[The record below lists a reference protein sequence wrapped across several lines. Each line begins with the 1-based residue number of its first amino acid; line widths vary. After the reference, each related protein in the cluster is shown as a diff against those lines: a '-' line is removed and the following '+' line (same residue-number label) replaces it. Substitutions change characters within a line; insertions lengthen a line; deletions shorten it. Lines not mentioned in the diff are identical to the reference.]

1 MSNILH
7 SNSIL
12 NSKEL
17 TYELIDDP
25 SRLDDDSYVQE
36 DWIRPS
42 DWIDIPTPNIGDEVI
57 NILFAVFQ
65 EGPNFLTLQASG
77 TFSID
82 WGDGTTQ
89 SVSSGSYARKEFNW
103 NGLSAS
109 TTTSENFR
117 QAFVKITP
125 LFPGTLTSV
134 DFQNYHSYNSKYT
147 EVNIMEIKM
156 SAPKLTSITINNDVS
171 NVNQFYKLRSFEFV
185 GTHSVVDMSNLF
197 SGCVGLKR
205 VKIDLGGVA
214 NTSYMFSSCH
224 DLTDFSITNT
234 KSVVNMSYMFQYCYL
249 LNCAHYTKDFVIDA
263 SSCTNMSYMF
273 RNCHILIETPTILNS
288 SKVVNMSYMFNE
300 CNNLKRVLAF
310 SASSVTDMSYMF
322 QNCHVLRNL
331 PLLDTPNLQ
340 NMEGMFMNCY
350 LLNCIPKFDTKNV
363 TTMYRTFMS
372 CGSLVSDIG
381 DDFERGFPPLNT
393 SKVQDMRETFR
404 GCGLKRLPP
413 INTANVNNMEAMFR
427 DSNLEEIPL
436 LNTSKVWNMS
446 AMFSGCTYLKEVSNV
461 EHSLGLTNSLYGA
474 WNAEGRNN
482 LTVKNAWNANGNA
495 IDSKGG
501 ANGTIVTPDSTTGY
515 TISSM
520 TYSTGKLGTAS
531 FNFQNNF
538 VLLPNNTFTFTSDF
552 TVSLWFYVP
561 GSYVSNVYLVSAF
574 DNQSL
579 HSSYNGWMID
589 YNTTNNNIGFNICRN
604 DMGQYYSLGL
614 TTSTSTIAKD
624 RWNHV
629 AITRKS
635 NSRSRIYIN
644 GVLSTSNTSAINPTY
659 NVGLSSI
666 GSSFSS
672 LSYPHWKAS
681 NDGLRIDALQTW
693 EAELDQDAIS
703 ELYYYTYGQEYPF
716 GVSNALIVTPR
727 DSVGTNHGVLQ
738 NGCSFSTG
746 RIGNAFSFDG
756 VDDYISLPI
765 NSLNSLTGDFS
776 VSLWVKTNNIATV
789 QSLVSN
795 LLQTPVLRGWQIYMD
810 GGVIKVAIADNTGST
825 QLSSVSSLSVGSWC
839 HVVVTRKSSTGTK
852 IYINGIL
859 SASNSDNRNP
869 SNDTTMYPTIGI
881 NQYGSS
887 NFSSPMDGSL
897 DSVSIWNRELSQY
910 EITQLCNTGSDI
922 PIMDTGNVTNMS
934 GMFFGC
940 VSLKTVPLFNTK
952 NVTTMYAMFRC
963 QSGTNM
969 ALYSY
974 NQGSLISVPKFNTQ
988 NVTDMGEMFY
998 NQRFFSS
1005 YPEFNTSKVTN
1016 FSYMFYNCWSLK
1028 EVGNFSST
1036 YSVSLYE
1043 MFKSCSNLRKIGYLN
1058 FPSGPRGSD
1067 MYSTF
1072 ESCGRLESIAGIT
1085 ASPWRLSYTFK
1096 DCGRLREIPY
1106 FDTSGVNNW
1115 DMGDMYQTF
1124 KGCSSIITIPNFNFD
1139 NVYDFYE
1146 TFKDC
1151 TSLKYIPYIN
1161 TKHCTRFQSM
1171 FENCY
1176 HLEDVPIIDL
1186 SRSTHYYPSDRT
1198 RPTSINIHRMFDE
1211 CHNIKSITFSNA
1223 TASTTEFDA
1232 TYAFRNCSNLEK
1244 VSMPNVTVTSVGYMF
1259 ENCHNLLEI
1268 GTFSIYRPGGSNA
1281 WGGYDSI
1288 FKNCYKLNNI
1298 TDLVFIGSPWSY
1310 DRMFQGCVSLT
1321 ETPYFDMS
1329 AVGKTTDNMSGKPWN
1344 GAAVDYMFDGCDNLS
1359 KINIK
1364 GSTMRMTFNRNNLNY
1379 KNISDI
1385 LRNLGTFSNVWRS
1398 GGTEMNSTPYNSINI
1413 YDNPGL
1419 PEMISIHK
1427 RKMVFEKGYTFSYV
1441 YTDNGSYTTYP
1452 WQNLPLY
1459 IQINDNNSYYGS
1471 GNTVSNISGYK
1482 YPDTTFLN
1490 GTLINSPIYNLD
1502 IVNYDDYVA
1511 NSFDDLLPPG
1521 KSSNFEFNG
1530 VNQCITFGTPSTILS
1545 SGTIFTVFELTELPQ
1560 AGKTHSIMGRYGS
1573 TSSNYFLDFTDG
1585 RLRFGFTQMGSNII
1599 RHRTLNATFSVG
1611 VRYSI
1616 FARYYNWGS
1625 HICDIWVNDVLQTT
1639 SNNYSENISSF
1650 PGELRMA
1657 EDVKNVLSIAGDYYN
1672 NRNYSKIKV
1681 YAAGLYY
1688 KLIETWEVNELN
1700 YLFKRLY
1707 LL

>member
-1 MSNILH
+1 
-7 SNSIL
+7 
-12 NSKEL
+12 
-17 TYELIDDP
+17 
-25 SRLDDDSYVQE
+25 
-36 DWIRPS
+36 
-42 DWIDIPTPNIGDEVI
+42 
-57 NILFAVFQ
+57 
-65 EGPNFLTLQASG
+65 
-77 TFSID
+77 
-82 WGDGTTQ
+82 
-89 SVSSGSYARKEFNW
+89 
-103 NGLSAS
+103 
-109 TTTSENFR
+109 
-117 QAFVKITP
+117 
-125 LFPGTLTSV
+125 
-134 DFQNYHSYNSKYT
+134 
-147 EVNIMEIKM
+147 
-156 SAPKLTSITINNDVS
+156 
-171 NVNQFYKLRSFEFV
+171 
-185 GTHSVVDMSNLF
+185 
-197 SGCVGLKR
+197 
-205 VKIDLGGVA
+205 
-214 NTSYMFSSCH
+214 
-224 DLTDFSITNT
+224 
-234 KSVVNMSYMFQYCYL
+234 
-249 LNCAHYTKDFVIDA
+249 
-263 SSCTNMSYMF
+263 
-273 RNCHILIETPTILNS
+273 
-288 SKVVNMSYMFNE
+288 
-300 CNNLKRVLAF
+300 
-310 SASSVTDMSYMF
+310 
-322 QNCHVLRNL
+322 
-331 PLLDTPNLQ
+331 
-340 NMEGMFMNCY
+340 
-350 LLNCIPKFDTKNV
+350 
-363 TTMYRTFMS
+363 
-372 CGSLVSDIG
+372 
-381 DDFERGFPPLNT
+381 
-393 SKVQDMRETFR
+393 
-404 GCGLKRLPP
+404 
-413 INTANVNNMEAMFR
+413 
-427 DSNLEEIPL
+427 
-436 LNTSKVWNMS
+436 
-446 AMFSGCTYLKEVSNV
+446 
-461 EHSLGLTNSLYGA
+461 
-474 WNAEGRNN
+474 
-482 LTVKNAWNANGNA
+482 
-495 IDSKGG
+495 
-501 ANGTIVTPDSTTGY
+501 
-515 TISSM
+515 
-520 TYSTGKLGTAS
+520 
-531 FNFQNNF
+531 
-538 VLLPNNTFTFTSDF
+538 
-552 TVSLWFYVP
+552 
-561 GSYVSNVYLVSAF
+561 
-574 DNQSL
+574 
-579 HSSYNGWMID
+579 
-589 YNTTNNNIGFNICRN
+589 
-604 DMGQYYSLGL
+604 
-614 TTSTSTIAKD
+614 
-624 RWNHV
+624 
-629 AITRKS
+629 
-635 NSRSRIYIN
+635 
-644 GVLSTSNTSAINPTY
+644 
-659 NVGLSSI
+659 
-666 GSSFSS
+666 
-672 LSYPHWKAS
+672 
-681 NDGLRIDALQTW
+681 
-693 EAELDQDAIS
+693 
-703 ELYYYTYGQEYPF
+703 
-716 GVSNALIVTPR
+716 
-727 DSVGTNHGVLQ
+727 
-738 NGCSFSTG
+738 
-746 RIGNAFSFDG
+746 
-756 VDDYISLPI
+756 
-765 NSLNSLTGDFS
+765 
-776 VSLWVKTNNIATV
+776 
-789 QSLVSN
+789 
-795 LLQTPVLRGWQIYMD
+795 
-810 GGVIKVAIADNTGST
+810 
-825 QLSSVSSLSVGSWC
+825 
-839 HVVVTRKSSTGTK
+839 
-852 IYINGIL
+852 
-859 SASNSDNRNP
+859 
-869 SNDTTMYPTIGI
+869 
-881 NQYGSS
+881 
-887 NFSSPMDGSL
+887 
-897 DSVSIWNRELSQY
+897 
-910 EITQLCNTGSDI
+910 
-922 PIMDTGNVTNMS
+922 
-934 GMFFGC
+934 
-940 VSLKTVPLFNTK
+940 
-952 NVTTMYAMFRC
+952 
-963 QSGTNM
+963 
-969 ALYSY
+969 
-974 NQGSLISVPKFNTQ
+974 
-988 NVTDMGEMFY
+988 
-998 NQRFFSS
+998 
-1005 YPEFNTSKVTN
+1005 
-1016 FSYMFYNCWSLK
+1016 
-1028 EVGNFSST
+1028 
-1036 YSVSLYE
+1036 
-1043 MFKSCSNLRKIGYLN
+1043 
-1058 FPSGPRGSD
+1058 
-1067 MYSTF
+1067 
-1072 ESCGRLESIAGIT
+1072 LESIAGIT

>member
-25 SRLDDDSYVQE
+25 YRLDDDSYVQE

-65 EGPNFLTLQASG
+65 EGPNFLTLKASG

-205 VKIDLGGVA
+205 VKIDLGGVN

-263 SSCTNMSYMF
+263 SSCTNTSYMF

-404 GCGLKRLPP
+404 GCGVKRLPP

-461 EHSLGLTNSLYGA
+461 EHSLGLTNSLYGV

-561 GSYVSNVYLVSAF
+561 GGYVSNVYLVSAF

-635 NSRSRIYIN
+635 STRSRIYIN
-644 GVLSTSNTSAINPTY
+644 GVLSTSNTSTINPTY

-672 LSYPHWKAS
+672 FSYPYWKAS
-681 NDGLRIDALQTW
+681 NGGLRIDALQTW

-776 VSLWVKTNNIATV
+776 VSLWVKTNNITTV

-810 GGVIKVAIADNTGST
+810 GGVIKVTIADNTGST
-825 QLSSVSSLSVGSWC
+825 QLSSVSSLSVGSWY
-839 HVVVTRKSSTGTK
+839 HVVVTRKSNTGTK
-852 IYINGIL
+852 IYING
-859 SASNSDNRNP
+859 
-869 SNDTTMYPTIGI
+869 
-881 NQYGSS
+881 
-887 NFSSPMDGSL
+887 
-897 DSVSIWNRELSQY
+897 
-910 EITQLCNTGSDI
+910 
-922 PIMDTGNVTNMS
+922 
-934 GMFFGC
+934 
-940 VSLKTVPLFNTK
+940 
-952 NVTTMYAMFRC
+952 
-963 QSGTNM
+963 
-969 ALYSY
+969 
-974 NQGSLISVPKFNTQ
+974 
-988 NVTDMGEMFY
+988 
-998 NQRFFSS
+998 
-1005 YPEFNTSKVTN
+1005 
-1016 FSYMFYNCWSLK
+1016 
-1028 EVGNFSST
+1028 
-1036 YSVSLYE
+1036 
-1043 MFKSCSNLRKIGYLN
+1043 
-1058 FPSGPRGSD
+1058 
-1067 MYSTF
+1067 
-1072 ESCGRLESIAGIT
+1072 
-1085 ASPWRLSYTFK
+1085 
-1096 DCGRLREIPY
+1096 
-1106 FDTSGVNNW
+1106 
-1115 DMGDMYQTF
+1115 
-1124 KGCSSIITIPNFNFD
+1124 
-1139 NVYDFYE
+1139 
-1146 TFKDC
+1146 
-1151 TSLKYIPYIN
+1151 
-1161 TKHCTRFQSM
+1161 
-1171 FENCY
+1171 
-1176 HLEDVPIIDL
+1176 
-1186 SRSTHYYPSDRT
+1186 
-1198 RPTSINIHRMFDE
+1198 
-1211 CHNIKSITFSNA
+1211 
-1223 TASTTEFDA
+1223 
-1232 TYAFRNCSNLEK
+1232 
-1244 VSMPNVTVTSVGYMF
+1244 
-1259 ENCHNLLEI
+1259 
-1268 GTFSIYRPGGSNA
+1268 
-1281 WGGYDSI
+1281 
-1288 FKNCYKLNNI
+1288 
-1298 TDLVFIGSPWSY
+1298 
-1310 DRMFQGCVSLT
+1310 
-1321 ETPYFDMS
+1321 
-1329 AVGKTTDNMSGKPWN
+1329 
-1344 GAAVDYMFDGCDNLS
+1344 
-1359 KINIK
+1359 
-1364 GSTMRMTFNRNNLNY
+1364 
-1379 KNISDI
+1379 
-1385 LRNLGTFSNVWRS
+1385 
-1398 GGTEMNSTPYNSINI
+1398 
-1413 YDNPGL
+1413 
-1419 PEMISIHK
+1419 
-1427 RKMVFEKGYTFSYV
+1427 
-1441 YTDNGSYTTYP
+1441 
-1452 WQNLPLY
+1452 
-1459 IQINDNNSYYGS
+1459 
-1471 GNTVSNISGYK
+1471 
-1482 YPDTTFLN
+1482 
-1490 GTLINSPIYNLD
+1490 
-1502 IVNYDDYVA
+1502 
-1511 NSFDDLLPPG
+1511 
-1521 KSSNFEFNG
+1521 
-1530 VNQCITFGTPSTILS
+1530 
-1545 SGTIFTVFELTELPQ
+1545 
-1560 AGKTHSIMGRYGS
+1560 
-1573 TSSNYFLDFTDG
+1573 
-1585 RLRFGFTQMGSNII
+1585 
-1599 RHRTLNATFSVG
+1599 
-1611 VRYSI
+1611 
-1616 FARYYNWGS
+1616 
-1625 HICDIWVNDVLQTT
+1625 
-1639 SNNYSENISSF
+1639 
-1650 PGELRMA
+1650 
-1657 EDVKNVLSIAGDYYN
+1657 VLS
-1672 NRNYSKIKV
+1672 V
-1681 YAAGLYY
+1681 
-1688 KLIETWEVNELN
+1688 
-1700 YLFKRLY
+1700 
-1707 LL
+1707 